1 MQPPR
6 TLRSGLPAF
15 ATIGTALWAI
25 GFSEGGCGDVFGVT
39 DKKAKL

>member
-15 ATIGTALWAI
+15 ATIGTVLWAI
-25 GFSEGGCGDVFGVT
+25 GFSEGGCGDGFGG
-39 DKKAKL
+39 DGQKS